1 MRRVERLHLAAKE
14 ANGRGRP
21 AQAEAKIH
29 RALALLQEY
38 ASGQELAP
46 ATAVSHA
53 ESLRARLLITLA
65 WAEFDMQGMARGEPT
80 VRRAL
85 EVAVASGDL
94 GAVALAHHQHGL
106 LLARSGSLDEAMP
119 ELDEAVSL
127 IGHLPDE
134 ERPAFYLNRGNVR
147 LMRGLI
153 RAAREDFGRCTVLA
167 KAQGMTRLES
177 KALANLGYVQY
188 VSGNLA
194 AALDVLTQAHA
205 LDVDVSQGGLL
216 DRARILMEAGLLDE
230 ADDALSRVGEM
241 LRRRRANQERAEAN
255 LARAEVAL
263 MQQRWTDARVLSM
276 RASRDFR
283 RRQGLG
289 WQAKADLAYWQAL
302 LEIKGG
308 PARVVREVTRARGSL
323 AQDGGDPRERNGAPN
338 PSDPGHPSDV
348 SPLDHSARRHLVL
361 VSAEAHLA
369 IGQSVQASALLDLAG
384 RVGSGEPLTTRLRE
398 NLVRAGVARA
408 AGDPALARRELST
421 GLGALSRAQARYQSL
436 DLRTAMAVHG
446 NRLARL
452 DLAMALESG
461 KPAVVFDS
469 LERWRAMSHRRTA
482 VTSPADTE
490 LADLVTRLRAVAEEL
505 RSAPSGLVTDP
516 LQRRM
521 TTLER
526 QVREREWQLQGNGRA
541 ERSTSLTTMR
551 PVLQQRHTDLIAYYV
566 IDNRLGAVTLSDGR
580 AAVVTL
586 AAWSD
591 VESLMTRI
599 RADLDA
605 LAGRLLPDPLR
616 RAISQS
622 LAHDLVKLDDALLP
636 GALADV
642 DELIVIPSRTLG
654 AAPWS
659 LLPRRRARPT
669 TVALSATSWLRGMT
683 SVATSPRVTAMAGPG
698 LVLSGAEV
706 SAVARRWRHGVAVTS
721 ASGSAGGLA
730 DAMVTND
737 VVHVAAHGS
746 HNHDNPL
753 FSSIRLADGPLYAY
767 DIPADGAV
775 ASHVVLS
782 ACDLGLA
789 TPRRGGEVLGLTAA
803 LLGIGSR
810 CVVSGVSRID
820 DHVAF
825 ETMVRYHGHLAKGL
839 DSARALAASIEDDL
853 TAPAGFVSFGS
864 LWQTTRSV
872 TGPRP

>member
-1 MRRVERLHLAAKE
+1 MTRDSTQLLRAERLHLAAKE

-38 ASGQELAP
+38 ASVHDVAQQE
-46 ATAVSHA
+46 AVSHT
-53 ESLRARLLITLA
+53 ESLRARLLIALA

-119 ELDEAVSL
+119 ELDEAVAL
-127 IGHLPDE
+127 IGHVPDE
-134 ERPAFYLNRGNVR
+134 ERPPFYLNRGNVR

-153 RAAREDFGRCTVLA
+153 RPAREDFGRCRVLA

-194 AALDVLTQAHA
+194 AALDVLTTAQT

-255 LARAEVAL
+255 LVRAEVAL
-263 MQQRWTDARVLSM
+263 MQQRWTDARSLSL
-276 RASRDFR
+276 RASREFR

-308 PARVVREVTRARGSL
+308 PSRVVKEVTRARGSM
-323 AQDGGDPRERNGAPN
+323 AQAGRNPHDPSDPSDPSN
-338 PSDPGHPSDV
+338 PSDISA
-348 SPLDHSARRHLVL
+348 LDRSARRHLEL
-361 VSAEAHLA
+361 VAAEAHLA
-369 IGQSVQASALLDLAG
+369 IGQPIQASALLDLAG
-384 RVGSGEPLTTRLRE
+384 RVGSSEPLTTRLRE

-408 AGDPALARRELST
+408 AGEPARARRELSH
-421 GLGALSRAQARYQSL
+421 GLGALSKAQARYQSL

-452 DLAMALESG
+452 DLTMALESG
-461 KPAVVFDS
+461 RPTAVFES

-482 VTSPADTE
+482 VTSPADME
-490 LADLVTRLRAVAEEL
+490 LADLVTQLRAVVEEL
-505 RSAPSGLVTDP
+505 RSTPSGTLTDP
-516 LQRRM
+516 VQRRK

-526 QVREREWQLQGNGRA
+526 QVREREWRLQGEGLP

-566 IDNRLGAVTLSDGR
+566 MDKRLGAVTVRDGR
-580 AAVVTL
+580 ASVVTL
-586 AAWSD
+586 APWSA
-591 VESLMTRI
+591 VEALMSRV

-605 LAGRLLPDPLR
+605 LAGPLLPDPLR
-616 RAISQS
+616 QAIAQS
-622 LAHDLVKLDDALLP
+622 LGHDLENVDRVLIPPGLGETQSLL
-636 GALADV
+636 V
-642 DELIVIPSRTLG
+642 VPSRTLG
-654 AAPWS
+654 TVPWS
-659 LLPRRRARPT
+659 LLPHRRGRPT
-669 TVALSATSWLRGMT
+669 TVSLSSTSWLRGLT
-683 SVATSPRVTAMAGPG
+683 LLGHQPRVTAVAGPG
-698 LVLSGAEV
+698 LLLSGREIV
-706 SAVARRWRHGVAVTS
+706 DVAAHWPMASVVAST
-721 ASGSAGGLA
+721 AGTAGGLA
-730 DAMVTND
+730 RAMVTQD
-737 VVHVAAHGS
+737 LVHVAAHGS
-746 HNHDNPL
+746 HNHENPL

-767 DIPADGAV
+767 DIPADETV
-775 ASHVVLS
+775 ASHIVLS
-782 ACDLGLA
+782 ACDLGLL
-789 TPRRGGEVLGLTAA
+789 TPRSGGEVLGLTAA
-803 LLGIGSR
+803 LLSIGAR

-820 DHVAF
+820 DQVAYG
-825 ETMVRYHGHLAKGL
+825 TMVRYHARLASGE
-839 DSARALAASIEDDL
+839 DSATALAGAVESDL
-853 TAPAGFVSFGS
+853 TAPAAFVSFGS
-864 LWQTTRSV
+864 PWRV
-872 TGPRP
+872 G